1 MAGKFPDTWSAEPS
15 LAAVKEDAKPGLV
28 CGETTRRPIY
38 WVFVFACLAICI
50 AVGLVSVALGP
61 DNNWDLRFYHLYAPW
76 AYLNNRYLHDL
87 GPAQYQGFFNP
98 TLDFLF
104 HGLVSSSLNEQPRLV
119 AFIMGAVHG
128 INGAL
133 ILALAV
139 HVLRPAQTSERW
151 VLWVAAGLIG
161 LSGAGFVS
169 LIGTTTNDL
178 INSIFILSA
187 LLGLLRLAGGVAGKT
202 AWTGF
207 LWPGLIAG
215 IGLGTKLTAGIYIPG
230 LGLLALIAAVRHR
243 TMFGAFT
250 FGAAFTIGFFIAAGH
265 HLLTLWTHFG
275 NPVFPLFNDIFRS
288 PYWEFEPLRDKQFLP
303 DSFSELMAYPFLWAK
318 TNVRLVSELPFR
330 DWRGAIAYGAIA
342 AWALGFVRDLV
353 ARPAR
358 RTGRMAET
366 QTLGMLILFVV
377 LSYFAW
383 AHGFSIYR
391 YAVTLEMLTGAM
403 IVGALLSLFEKPRN
417 RVMLCLATTVV
428 VVMTTIPLDWG
439 RGVHPSAGVRP
450 ATYGDKY
457 IDIKVPPLPKNSI
470 VLLATWQPASYFIP
484 YAEPSARYIGIGNN
498 YLSLSQGNLL
508 AAEVRRLM
516 RSDRPKFIVSVGK
529 FNEKRLAKKLRPFGL
544 QVSPAPCEAIH
555 SNLEE
560 QRLSLC
566 RAMPLQ
572 ERHRHSSM

>member
-1 MAGKFPDTWSAEPS
+1 MAEKYPTFCSADLS
-15 LAAVKEDAKPGLV
+15 LEAEREDARPGPVSGAARGRSINWLF
-28 CGETTRRPIY
+28 
-38 WVFVFACLAICI
+38 VFVCLAICTAI
-50 AVGLVSVALGP
+50 GLVSVALGP

-104 HGLVSSSLNEQPRLV
+104 HGLVSSPLNEKPRLV

-151 VLWVAAGLIG
+151 ALWVIAGLIG

-187 LLGLLRLAGGVAGKT
+187 LLGLLRLADGVGKHG
-202 AWTGF
+202 AWSGF

-215 IGLGTKLTAGIYIPG
+215 VGLGTKLTAGIYIPG
-230 LGLLALIAAVRHR
+230 LGLLALIAAVRQR
-243 TMFGAFT
+243 TIFGAIA
-250 FGAAFTIGFFIAAGH
+250 FGAAFTIGYFIAAGH
-265 HLLTLWTHFG
+265 HHLTLWTHFG

-288 PYWEFEPLRDKQFLP
+288 PYWEIEPLRDKQFLP
-303 DSFSELMAYPFLWAK
+303 GSFFDLMAYPLLWAK

-330 DWRGAIAYGAIA
+330 DWRGAIAYCAIA
-342 AWALGFVRDLV
+342 AWALGFVRGLV
-353 ARPAR
+353 AKPVRP
-358 RTGRMAET
+358 TGRIAET
-366 QTLGMLILFVV
+366 RTLGLLILFVV
-377 LSYFAW
+377 VSYFAW
-383 AHGFSIYR
+383 AIGFSIYR
-391 YAVTLEMLTGAM
+391 YAVTLEMLTGVV
-403 IVGALLSLFEKPRN
+403 IVGVVLCLFERTRY
-417 RVMLCLATTVV
+417 RVMLCVATSII

-439 RGVHPSAGVRP
+439 RGVHPSAGLRP
-450 ATYGDKY
+450 APYADKY
-457 IDIKVPPLPKNSI
+457 IDIQVPTLPKNSI

-484 YAEPSARYIGIGNN
+484 YAEPSARYIGIENN
-498 YLSLSQGNLL
+498 YLTLAQGNQL
-508 AAEVRRLM
+508 ASEVKELM
-516 RSDRPKFIVSVGK
+516 RSDRPRFIVSVGK
-529 FNEKRLAKKLRPFGL
+529 FNEKRLSKKLRPFGL
-544 QVSPAPCEAIH
+544 QLSPVPCEAIR

-560 QRLSLC
+560 QQLSLC
-566 RAMPLQ
+566 RAEPL
-572 ERHRHSSM
+572 